1 MWSSRPLTDCWLED
15 SGVWTDIPD
24 SHVEVVLAN
33 DATSLISYSIVV
45 EASKPQMPGSSF
57 LGEYLHNGGSKDFLQ
72 VRRARH
78 RTQCLPDYG
87 SSSTAALLY
96 GSIRTAADSSTNGI
110 ISSMCIDS
118 PQWSI

>member
-1 MWSSRPLTDCWLED
+1 MWSSRPLTDCWLEE

-33 DATSLISYSIVV
+33 DVTSLISYSVVV

-72 VRRARH
+72 VQVHKSYLVPGIIRSPP
-78 RTQCLPDYG
+78 RTTTQYAQYEY
-87 SSSTAALLY
+87 SSTY
-96 GSIRTAADSSTNGI
+96 SSTI
-110 ISSMCIDS
+110 I
-118 PQWSI
+118 